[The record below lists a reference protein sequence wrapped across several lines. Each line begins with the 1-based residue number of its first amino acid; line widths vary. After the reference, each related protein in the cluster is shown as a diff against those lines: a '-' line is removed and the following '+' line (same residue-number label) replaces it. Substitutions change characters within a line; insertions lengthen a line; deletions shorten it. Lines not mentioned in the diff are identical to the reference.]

1 MSRAETIELLGRY
14 YAAFAASD
22 PEGMLA
28 YLTDDVVH
36 DVNQGERQVGKDA
49 FRTFLGHMDSSYGEK
64 LEDMVLMASDDGAR
78 GAAEFVVHGTYLETD
93 PGLPEA
99 TGQTYV
105 LPAGTFFEVRG
116 GLISRVTVY
125 YNLQDWIR
133 QVGG

>member
-1 MSRAETIELLGRY
+1 MSRTETIDLLGRY

-22 PEGMLA
+22 AEGMLA
-28 YLTDDVVH
+28 CLTDDVAH
-36 DVNQGERQVGKDA
+36 DVNQGERQAGKDA
-49 FRTFLGHMDSSYGEK
+49 FRKFLGHMDSSYGEK
-64 LEDMVLMASDDGAR
+64 LEDMVLMASDDGSR
-78 GAAEFVVHGTYLETD
+78 GAAEFVVHGKYLETD

-105 LPAGTFFEVRG
+105 LPAGAFFEMRG

-125 YNLQDWIR
+125 YNLKDWIG